1 MEIDLYKLLLDY
13 SELVFFLTLGFGY
26 LIGNTRIGRFKL
38 GAVPG
43 VLLAGLVFGH
53 LGFPPPSPLVQ
64 SIGFILFIYSVG
76 VEAGPNFLSVFFQD
90 GFRYLLLA
98 LVIAAS
104 AFGMTWLLAD
114 WLALE
119 PSFAAGLMAGALTST
134 PTLAAARDT
143 ILSGLTDIAPALHE
157 EAIQNIGVA
166 YAITYIFGLIG
177 LLIFIRIIPAFLKT
191 DLVSES
197 RKLAT
202 QHHIVMDEEDES
214 ISDRYPIPIIRAYE
228 VQDSDYTGKPV
239 GHAAFQA
246 KTGCIVQKLKR
257 DNLLLDITEETTLE
271 AGDRISAIGP
281 PESHKKM
288 KELLGQPILDSD
300 LLSIPLHTMSVVVSN
315 KDIIGQRLGEI
326 THGTEHGVFVNG
338 INRANVE
345 LPVDYDIVLARGDT
359 LSLTGTRDRL
369 KNISAKLGSEE
380 TNINETDLLTFSLGI
395 AAGLFIAKI
404 TVKVGT
410 LSIGLG
416 MAGGLLLAGIVV
428 GTMSSHNPRFGRIPP
443 AARYLLKELGLLFF
457 MASVGLNTGGGIVEG
472 IISIG
477 PVLFLCGL
485 AVTTIPVLV
494 GCLFGAYILKLN
506 PALLVGAITGS
517 MTSTPA
523 LNIVTGAAKSSVPAL
538 GYAGTYTFANVFL
551 ALAGALIMLFS

>member
-1 MEIDLYKLLLDY
+1 MEIDLYQLLLDY

-26 LIGNTRIGRFKL
+26 MIGNIRIARFKL
-38 GAVPG
+38 GATAG

-76 VEAGPNFLSVFFQD
+76 VEAGPNFLSIFFQD

-104 AFGMTWLLAD
+104 AFGLTSLLTS

-143 ILSGLTDIAPALHE
+143 ILSGLTDIPLSMQD
-157 EAIQNIGVA
+157 EAIRNIGVA

-177 LLIFIRIIPAFLKT
+177 LLIFIRIIPALLKT

-197 RKLAT
+197 RKLAS
-202 QHHIVMDEEDES
+202 QHHIVMDEEDELFS
-214 ISDRYPIPIIRAYE
+214 GKYPIPIIRAYE
-228 VQDSDYTGKPV
+228 INTAEYIDKPLA
-239 GHAAFQA
+239 HAAFQA
-246 KTGCIVQKLKR
+246 KTGCILQKLKR
-257 DNLLLDITEETTLE
+257 KGALLDINDETILE

-281 PESHKKM
+281 PQAHVKM

-300 LLSIPLHTMSVVVSN
+300 LLSIPLHTSKVIVSN
-315 KDIIGQRLGEI
+315 KEIVGEKLGKV
-326 THGTEHGVFVNG
+326 THGANYGVFVNG
-338 INRANVE
+338 VNRANVQ
-345 LPVDYDIVLARGDT
+345 LPVDYDLILARGDT

-369 KNISAKLGSEE
+369 KEIAEKLGSVE

-404 TVKVGT
+404 TVKVGA

-416 MAGGLLLAGIVV
+416 MAGGLLLAGIFV
-428 GTMSSHNPRFGRIPP
+428 GTVSSHNPRFGRIPP

-472 IISIG
+472 IVSVG
-477 PVLFLCGL
+477 PTLFFCGL

-494 GCLFGAYILKLN
+494 GCVFGAYILRLN

-551 ALAGALIMLFS
+551 ALAGVLIMLFT